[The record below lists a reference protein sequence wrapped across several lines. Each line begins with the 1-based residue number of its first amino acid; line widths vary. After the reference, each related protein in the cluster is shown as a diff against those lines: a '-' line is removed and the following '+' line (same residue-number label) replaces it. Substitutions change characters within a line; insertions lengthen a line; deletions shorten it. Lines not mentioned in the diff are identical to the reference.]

1 MKTLKIAFY
10 DFKRLVFN
18 PITYFGIGIILI
30 LTAILGIFYSPTI
43 TPAYSLSYESETS
56 EELFNNFYYSNEADS
71 KSNLVAIIENNENLI
86 GAQRTN

>member
-30 LTAILGIFYSPTI
+30 LTAVLGIFYSPTI

-56 EELFNNFYYSNEADS
+56 EELFNYFYNYNI
-71 KSNLVAIIENNENLI
+71 NYYFIILI
-86 GAQRTN
+86 FFQFLKIMLPF